1 MLTQETFEQF
11 IQQDLP
17 YQQRLVSRVD
27 QHGLQHWLEQPSD
40 LYRYLTDTIKV
51 EGMERYSPEVRTL
64 CLAAGVKYHHAGPVT
79 CHAFLAQ
86 QGSGTFD
93 LHTDPDDVLIY
104 VISGTKIMEISGQE
118 IILHAGGDVFIPRG
132 TPHRAINRYPSL
144 MLSIG
149 LEGYLQDKL

>member
-1 MLTQETFEQF
+1 MLTLGSFEQF

-51 EGMERYSPEVRTL
+51 EGMERYSPEVYAL
-64 CLAAGVKYHHAGPVT
+64 CCAAGIKYNHAGPVT
-79 CHAFLAQ
+79 CHAFLAGA
-86 QGSGTFD
+86 GSGTFP
-93 LHTDPDDVLIY
+93 LHRDPDDVLIY
-104 VISGTKIMEISGQE
+104 VISGVKVLEIAGRE
-118 IILHAGGDVFIPRG
+118 IELAAGEDVFIPQN
-132 TPHRAINRYPSL
+132 TPHRAINKYPSL

-149 LEGYLQDKL
+149 LERYLQDKL